1 MVQIVE
7 NININININTLEND
21 QDVIAFLDACE
32 AFEGDHF
39 DIDNVVT
46 DIPIHIIVNAYV
58 KRDEYYNL
66 RYQNFAPNNLK
77 FNIDKLL
84 TYFEIDS
91 NRIDDLERAQRD
103 CDFRQFYSLLS
114 VEELTFLGW

>member
-1 MVQIVE
+1 MVQIIE
-7 NININININTLEND
+7 NINININTLEND
-21 QDVIAFLDACE
+21 QDVIAFLE
-32 AFEGDHF
+32 ASNEGEHF
-39 DIDNVVT
+39 DIDNVAP

-58 KRDEYYNL
+58 KRDEYYNS

-84 TYFEIDS
+84 SYFEIDN
-91 NRIDDLERAQRD
+91 NRIDDLENAQRE

-114 VEELTFLGW
+114 VEELNLLGW